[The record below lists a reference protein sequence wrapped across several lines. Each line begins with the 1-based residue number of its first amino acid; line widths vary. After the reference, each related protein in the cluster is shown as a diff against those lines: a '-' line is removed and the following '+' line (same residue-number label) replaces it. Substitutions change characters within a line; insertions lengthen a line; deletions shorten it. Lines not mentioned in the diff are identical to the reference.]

1 MSEEKVIRIN
11 KVLRELNISLE
22 RAVDYLKDKGIV
34 VESNP
39 NTKIS
44 EAEFNILQNQFAG
57 DKGNKEA
64 SKEVGEEKR
73 KEKEAL
79 RIEREKEI
87 EDKRKHDEERIKS
100 QEVIKAKGNL
110 SGPVHVGK
118 IDLNPKKA
126 VLTSPPPST
135 VVEKVEPQGAKIPQE
150 KPIQKEAVQKEAVQ
164 KELVEKETV
173 QKETVQEKAVTDKKE
188 VKPVAEIKEIKKEV
202 APVQEVVHQVVQA
215 PVEESITTNYT
226 KLSGA
231 TLTGQT
237 IDLSQFNK
245 PKKKKEEPKITP
257 NKPGAPGAPGSSA
270 SNANKNKRKRI
281 APKPGAPRPPA
292 TPGVPGAPNPNKITP
307 NVGGGGFNANRGAR
321 PGFVKGARPAIVA
334 KVEPTEE
341 EVKNQIRETLEKL
354 QGKGGKSKA
363 AKYRRDKRD
372 THRQKSDDEQKA
384 LDEGSKTIKVT
395 EFVTVGEIAIM
406 MDVPITKVI
415 GTCMSL
421 GIMVTMNQRLD
432 AETLTIVADEFGYEV
447 EFITVDIEEAIQVVP
462 DKEEDLV
469 FRAPIVTVM
478 GHVDHGKTSLL
489 DYIRKENVIAG
500 ESGGITQ
507 HIGAYGVT
515 LDNGQKIAF
524 LDTPGHEAFTAMRAR
539 GAQVTDIA
547 IIVVAA
553 DDDIMPQTK
562 EAISHAQAAG
572 VPIIFAINKIDKPN
586 ANPEKIKEKLAGMN
600 LLVEDWGGKIQ
611 SHDISAKVGTGVKEL
626 LEKVLLEAELLDLKS
641 NPNKAAQGTVV
652 EAFLDKGKGYVSTI
666 LVQHGT
672 LKIGDY
678 MLAGKHHGK
687 IKAMHDERGNIVTV
701 AGPSTPV
708 SVLGLDGAA
717 TAGDKFNVFEDEKEA
732 KQIAA
737 KRSQLMREQSVRT
750 QRHITLDEIGRRI
763 ALGQFKELNI
773 ILKGDVDGS
782 VEALSDSFS
791 KLSTEEIQINIIH
804 KGVGAITETDVMLAS
819 ASDAIIIGFNVRP
832 AGNARQLADK
842 EEIDIRYYSIIYA
855 AIDDLKDAMEGMLAP
870 EMKEEILGTAE
881 IREIF
886 KISKVG
892 SIAGSMVMDGK
903 IVKNAKMRIIRDGV
917 VVFTG
922 ELLALKRFK
931 DDVRDVAKGYDC
943 GIQIKGYND
952 IEERDVIE
960 SFHEVAIKKKLK

>member
-1 MSEEKVIRIN
+1 MSEERVIRIN

-22 RAVDYLKDKGIV
+22 RAVDYLKDKGIAI
-34 VESNP
+34 ESNP

-44 EAEFNILQNQFAG
+44 NEVYDVLCGQFAG
-57 DKGNKEA
+57 DRGKKEA
-64 SKEVGEEKR
+64 SKEVSEEKR

-79 RIEREKEI
+79 RIERDREA
-87 EDKRKHDEERIKS
+87 EDKRKHEEELQRQQ
-100 QEVIKAKGNL
+100 QEVIKARAVI
-110 SGPVHVGK
+110 SGPVQVGK
-118 IDLNPKKA
+118 IDLNPKS
-126 VLTSPPPST
+126 TPSPVAEEKVSATKPEVAEEKPAAKISSPEKSPSDKKEEKIVAEVSKPVVENTTPKTEVKKEDKTT
-135 VVEKVEPQGAKIPQE
+135 VVEP
-150 KPIQKEAVQKEAVQ
+150 
-164 KELVEKETV
+164 
-173 QKETVQEKAVTDKKE
+173 KAKE
-188 VKPVAEIKEIKKEV
+188 VVKTEEAPAEDAI
-202 APVQEVVHQVVQA
+202 ATQYQ
-215 PVEESITTNYT
+215 

-231 TLTGQT
+231 KLTGQT
-237 IDLSQFNK
+237 IDLSQFDK
-245 PKKKKEEPKITP
+245 PKKKKEDPKITA
-257 NKPGAPGAPGSSA
+257 NKPGAPGAQGANSSK
-270 SNANKNKRKRI
+270 SKRKRI
-281 APKPGAPRPPA
+281 APKPGAGAPNASA
-292 TPGVPGAPNPNKITP
+292 TPRVPGAPNPNKITP
-307 NVGGGGFNANRGAR
+307 NAGGFNANRDNKGAR
-321 PGFVKGARPAIVA
+321 PGFVKGNRPAIVA

-354 QGKGGKSKA
+354 QGKKGGKSKA

-372 THRQKSDDEQKA
+372 SHRQKSDDEQRA
-384 LDEGSKTIKVT
+384 LDEESKILKVT

-432 AETLTIVADEFGYEV
+432 AETLTIVADEFGYDV
-447 EFITVDIEEAIQVVP
+447 EFITVDIEEAIEVVE

-469 FRAPIVTVM
+469 NRAPIVTVM

-507 HIGAYGVT
+507 HIGAYGVK
-515 LDNGQKIAF
+515 LENGQKIAF

-539 GAQVTDIA
+539 GAQLTDIV
-547 IIVVAA
+547 IIVIAA

-586 ANPEKIKEKLAGMN
+586 ANPDKIKERLAGMN
-600 LLVEDWGGKIQ
+600 LLIEEWGGKIQ
-611 SHDISAKVGTGVKEL
+611 SHDISAKTGLGVKDL
-626 LEKVLLEAELLDLKS
+626 LEKVLLEAEILDLKS
-641 NPNKAAQGTVV
+641 NPNKPAQGAVV

-666 LVQHGT
+666 MVQHGT
-672 LKIGDY
+672 LRIGDY
-678 MLAGKHHGK
+678 LLAGKHHGK
-687 IKAMHDERGNIVTV
+687 VKAMHDERGHVITE

-708 SVLGLDGAA
+708 SILGLDGAP

-763 ALGQFKELNI
+763 ALGQFKELNV

-870 EMKEEILGTAE
+870 EMKEEVLGNAE
-881 IREIF
+881 IRELF

-892 SIAGSMVMDGK
+892 TIAGCMVTDGK
-903 IVKNAKMRIIRDGV
+903 ITRQAKIRIIRDGV
-917 VVFTG
+917 VVHEG
-922 ELLALKRFK
+922 ELVALKRFK
-931 DDVRDVAKGYDC
+931 DDVKEVTKGYDC
-943 GIQIKGYND
+943 GIQIKGFND

-960 SFHEVAIKKKLK
+960 AYHEVAIKKKLK

>member
-126 VLTSPPPST
+126 VVTPPPPST
-135 VVEKVEPQGAKIPQE
+135 VVEKVETQGAKIPQE
-150 KPIQKEAVQKEAVQ
+150 KPIQKEAIQ

-188 VKPVAEIKEIKKEV
+188 VKPVVEIKEIKKEV
-202 APVQEVVHQVVQA
+202 APVQEVVPQVVQA

>member
-1 MSEEKVIRIN
+1 MSEERIIRIN

-22 RAVDYLKDKGIV
+22 RAVDYLKDKGIAI
-34 VESNP
+34 EANP

-44 EAEFNILQNQFAG
+44 DDVYNVLCGQFAG
-57 DKGNKEA
+57 DRGKKEA
-64 SKEVGEEKR
+64 SKEVGEERR

-79 RIEREKEI
+79 RVERENEV
-87 EDKRKHDEERIKS
+87 EDKRKHDEEILK
-100 QEVIKAKGNL
+100 QQEEVIKARAVIA
-110 SGPVHVGK
+110 GPVQVGK
-118 IDLNPKKA
+118 IDL
-126 VLTSPPPST
+126 
-135 VVEKVEPQGAKIPQE
+135 GAKKTPVAPAKVAPE
-150 KPIQKEAVQKEAVQ
+150 KTEAPKAEVVAKKPVVKEAVQDKVDS
-164 KELVEKETV
+164 
-173 QKETVQEKAVTDKKE
+173 DKKE
-188 VKPVAEIKEIKKEV
+188 IKAVPGIKTPKKLEKTDVVKEV
-202 APVQEVVHQVVQA
+202 
-215 PVEESITTNYT
+215 VEEVTKVAGPEAKVEPKTEGTTAAEEAITTQYQ
-226 KLSGA
+226 KLSG
-231 TLTGQT
+231 TKLTGQT

-245 PKKKKEEPKITP
+245 PKKKKEDPKITP
-257 NKPGAPGAPGSSA
+257 NKPGAPGSAA

-281 APKPGAPRPPA
+281 APKPATPRP
-292 TPGVPGAPNPNKITP
+292 PGVPGAPNPNKITP
-307 NVGGGGFNANRGAR
+307 NVGGYNANRSAR
-321 PGFVKGARPAIVA
+321 PGFVKGNRPAIVA

-354 QGKGGKSKA
+354 QGKKGGKSKA

-372 THRQKSDDEQKA
+372 THRQKSDEEQRA
-384 LDEGSKTIKVT
+384 IDEGSKTIKVT

-447 EFITVDIEEAIQVVP
+447 EFITVDIEDNVEVIE

-489 DYIRKENVIAG
+489 DYVRKENVIAG

-547 IIVVAA
+547 IIVIAA

-572 VPIIFAINKIDKPN
+572 VPIIFAINKVDKPN

-600 LLVEDWGGKIQ
+600 LLVEDWGGKYQ

-626 LEKVLLEAELLDLKS
+626 LEKVLLEAEVLDLKA

-672 LKIGDY
+672 LKVGDY

-687 IKAMHDERGNIVTV
+687 IKAMHDERGNVVTV

-717 TAGDKFNVFEDEKEA
+717 TAGDKFNIFEDEKEA
-732 KQIAA
+732 KQIAS

-763 ALGQFKELNI
+763 ALGQFKELNV

-892 SIAGSMVMDGK
+892 SIAGCMVMDGK
-903 IVKNAKMRIIRDGV
+903 IGRNSKIRVIRDGV
-917 VVFTG
+917 VVHAG
-922 ELLALKRFK
+922 ELIALKRFK
-931 DDVRDVAKGYDC
+931 DDVKEVAKGYDC

-960 SFHEVAIKKKLK
+960 AYHEVAIKKKLK

>member
-1 MSEEKVIRIN
+1 MSEERVIRIN

-22 RAVDYLKDKGIV
+22 RAVDYLKDKGIAI
-34 VESNP
+34 ESNP

-44 EAEFNILQNQFAG
+44 NDVYDVLCGQFAG
-57 DKGNKEA
+57 DRGKKEA

-79 RIEREKEI
+79 RIERDREA
-87 EDKRKHDEERIKS
+87 EDKRKQEEELQRQQ
-100 QEVIKAKGNL
+100 QEVIKARAVI
-110 SGPVHVGK
+110 SGPVQVGK
-118 IDLNPKKA
+118 IDLNPSKP
-126 VLTSPPPST
+126 TPPS
-135 VVEKVEPQGAKIPQE
+135 VPAEEKVVSPKPEATEEKPAAKTVSQE
-150 KPIQKEAVQKEAVQ
+150 KSES
-164 KELVEKETV
+164 
-173 QKETVQEKAVTDKKE
+173 DKKE
-188 VKPVAEIKEIKKEV
+188 EKPVVAETNKPVTEDKSPKKE
-202 APVQEVVHQVVQA
+202 EVVSASKSKENEEVKAVKETAKTDEA
-215 PVEESITTNYT
+215 PAEDAIATQYQ

-231 TLTGQT
+231 KLTGQT

-245 PKKKKEEPKITP
+245 PKKKKEDPKITP
-257 NKPGAPGAPGSSA
+257 NKPGAPGAAGV
-270 SNANKNKRKRI
+270 NANKNKRKRI
-281 APKPGAPRPPA
+281 APKPGTSNTPGTSRPPG
-292 TPGVPGAPNPNKITP
+292 TPNPNKITP
-307 NVGGGGFNANRGAR
+307 NTTGGGFNANRGAR
-321 PGFVKGARPAIVA
+321 PGFVKGNRPAIVA

-354 QGKGGKSKA
+354 QGKKGGKSKA

-372 THRQKSDDEQKA
+372 THRQKSDDEQRA
-384 LDEGSKTIKVT
+384 LDEESKTIKVT

-406 MDVPITKVI
+406 MDVPINKVI

-421 GIMVTMNQRLD
+421 GIMVTQNQRLD
-432 AETLTIVADEFGYEV
+432 AETLTIVADEFGYDV
-447 EFITVDIEEAIQVVP
+447 EFITVDIEEAIEVVE

-469 FRAPIVTVM
+469 TRAPIVTVM

-547 IIVVAA
+547 IIVIAA

-572 VPIIFAINKIDKPN
+572 VPIIFAINKVDKPN
-586 ANPEKIKEKLAGMN
+586 ANPEKIKERLAGMN

-611 SHDISAKVGTGVKEL
+611 SHDISAKKGTGVKEL
-626 LEKVLLEAELLDLKS
+626 LEKVLLEAEILDLKS
-641 NPNKAAQGTVV
+641 NPNKLAQGTVV

-678 MLAGKHHGK
+678 LLAGKHHGK
-687 IKAMHDERGNIVTV
+687 VKAMHDERGNVVTV

-708 SVLGLDGAA
+708 SILGLDGAA

-763 ALGQFKELNI
+763 ALGQFKELNV

-870 EMKEEILGTAE
+870 EMKEEVLGTAE
-881 IREIF
+881 IRELF

-892 SIAGSMVMDGK
+892 TIAGCMVMDGK
-903 IVKNAKMRIIRDGV
+903 ITRNAKIRIIREGV
-917 VVFTG
+917 VVHEG
-922 ELLALKRFK
+922 ELIALKRFK
-931 DDVRDVAKGYDC
+931 DDVKEVTKGYDC

-960 SFHEVAIKKKLK
+960 AYHEVAIKKKLK

>member
-1 MSEEKVIRIN
+1 MSEERIIRIN

-22 RAVDYLKDKGIV
+22 RAVDYLKDKGIAI
-34 VESNP
+34 EANP

-44 EAEFNILQNQFAG
+44 NDVYNVLCGQFAG
-57 DKGNKEA
+57 DRGKKEA

-79 RIEREKEI
+79 RVEREKEV
-87 EDKRKHDEERIKS
+87 EEKRKHDEEVLKQQ
-100 QEVIKAKGNL
+100 QEVVKARAVIA
-110 SGPVHVGK
+110 GPVQVGK

-126 VLTSPPPST
+126 AAIVAPVKSTPEVSPIVPVKSEIPKSQTST
-135 VVEKVEPQGAKIPQE
+135 E
-150 KPIQKEAVQKEAVQ
+150 KPIVKEKVVA
-164 KELVEKETV
+164 
-173 QKETVQEKAVTDKKE
+173 DKKE
-188 VKPVAEIKEIKKEV
+188 VVAVVETKEPIKELVKEEKKAVVSEEKV
-202 APVQEVVHQVVQA
+202 APKAEETQA
-215 PVEESITTNYT
+215 EEAITTQYQ
-226 KLSGA
+226 KLSG
-231 TLTGQT
+231 TKLTGQT

-257 NKPGAPGAPGSSA
+257 NKPGTAGAAGA
-270 SNANKNKRKRI
+270 ANKNKRKRI
-281 APKPGAPRPPA
+281 APKPITPRP
-292 TPGVPGAPNPNKITP
+292 PGVPGAPNPNKITP
-307 NVGGGGFNANRGAR
+307 NVGGGGFNANRSSR
-321 PGFVKGARPAIVA
+321 PGFVRGNRPAIVA

-354 QGKGGKSKA
+354 QGKKGGKSKA

-372 THRQKSDDEQKA
+372 THRQKSDDEQRA

-447 EFITVDIEEAIQVVP
+447 EFITVDIEDSIAVVE
-462 DKEEDLV
+462 DREEDLV

-489 DYIRKENVIAG
+489 DYVRKENVIAG

-547 IIVVAA
+547 IIVIAA

-586 ANPEKIKEKLAGMN
+586 SNPEKIKEKLAGMN
-600 LLVEDWGGKIQ
+600 LLVEDWGGKFQ
-611 SHDISAKVGTGVKEL
+611 SHDISAKVGTGVQEL
-626 LEKVLLEAELLDLKS
+626 LEKVLLEAEVLDLKS
-641 NPNKAAQGTVV
+641 NPNKEAQGTVV

-672 LKIGDY
+672 LKVGDY

-687 IKAMHDERGNIVTV
+687 IKAMYDERGNIVNV

-732 KQIAA
+732 KQIAS

-763 ALGQFKELNI
+763 ALGQFKELNV

-870 EMKEEILGTAE
+870 EMKEEVLGTAE

-892 SIAGSMVMDGK
+892 SIAGCMVMDGK
-903 IVKNAKMRIIRDGV
+903 IARNAKIRIIRDGV
-917 VVFTG
+917 VVHAG
-922 ELLALKRFK
+922 ELSALKRFK
-931 DDVRDVAKGYDC
+931 DDVKEVAKGYDC

-960 SFHEVAIKKKLK
+960 AYHEVAIKKKLK

>member
-87 EDKRKHDEERIKS
+87 EDKRKHDEERLKS

-126 VLTSPPPST
+126 VVTSPPPST
-135 VVEKVEPQGAKIPQE
+135 VVEKVETQGAKIPQE
-150 KPIQKEAVQKEAVQ
+150 KPIQKEAIQ

-188 VKPVAEIKEIKKEV
+188 VKPVVEIKEIKKEV

-257 NKPGAPGAPGSSA
+257 NKPGAPGAPGSAA

-292 TPGVPGAPNPNKITP
+292 IPGVPGAPNPNKITP

>member
-1 MSEEKVIRIN
+1 MSEEKIIRIN

-44 EAEFNILQNQFAG
+44 DDVYNVLCGQFAG

-87 EDKRKHDEERIKS
+87 DDKRKQDEERLKN
-100 QEVIKAKGNL
+100 QEVIKARATVT
-110 SGPVHVGK
+110 GPVHVGN
-118 IDLNPKKA
+118 IDLNPKKH
-126 VLTSPPPST
+126 VVVPPPT
-135 VVEKVEPQGAKIPQE
+135 PPAVVDKVEIPDVKISQE
-150 KPIQKEAVQKEAVQ
+150 KPIQKEV
-164 KELVEKETV
+164 VE
-173 QKETVQEKAVTDKKE
+173 EKVVSDKKE
-188 VKPVAEIKEIKKEV
+188 VKPVGEIKETKVEV
-202 APVQEVVHQVVQA
+202 VAAPKAIPKIEEAPAAPVA
-215 PVEESITTNYT
+215 PVEETITTKYT

-257 NKPGAPGAPGSSA
+257 NKPGVPGALGSAA

-307 NVGGGGFNANRGAR
+307 NTGGGGFNANRGAR

-372 THRQKSDDEQKA
+372 THRQKSDDEQRA
-384 LDEGSKTIKVT
+384 IDEGSKTIKVT

-432 AETLTIVADEFGYEV
+432 AETLTIVADEFGFEV
-447 EFITVDIEEAIQVVP
+447 EFITVDIEEAIEVVP

-586 ANPEKIKEKLAGMN
+586 SNPEKIKEKLAGLN

-717 TAGDKFNVFEDEKEA
+717 TAGDKFNIFEDEKEA
-732 KQIAA
+732 KQIAS

-870 EMKEEILGTAE
+870 EMKEEVLGTAE

-943 GIQIKGYND
+943 GIQVKGYND